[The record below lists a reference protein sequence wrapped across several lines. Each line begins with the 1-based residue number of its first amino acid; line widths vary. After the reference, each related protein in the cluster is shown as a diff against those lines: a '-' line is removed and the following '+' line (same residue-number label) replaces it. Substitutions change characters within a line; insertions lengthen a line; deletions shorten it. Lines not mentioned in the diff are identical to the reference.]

1 MPFSL
6 PRVSLLAVGLVLASG
21 CKRDGEGGNKTNDDR
36 VRAAELRTKA
46 TQDFV
51 DRKGQACLDHLVAA
65 DKLDPDPE
73 RIATSRLMR
82 TVHAQCTMLAGRCDE
97 GKVELRV
104 AFAENMKDLGPTM
117 LDNAVDGAVGMYCG
131 DGATLPRDRLQ
142 VATSDLERAH
152 LREDPDVCESA
163 YRRIVATVPT
173 VEAGTQPRDKEA
185 VEHAKRSRFLGPMCL
200 GKASRCPAAYKMF
213 NEIMVDQGTPPRIE
227 AFSAMLP
234 TCVGKF

>member
-1 MPFSL
+1 M
-6 PRVSLLAVGLVLASG
+6 G
-21 CKRDGEGGNKTNDDR
+21 CKRNGGSGGTSDDL
-36 VRAAELRTKA
+36 VRAAELRSKA

-51 DRKGQACLDHLVAA
+51 DRKGQACLDHLAAA
-65 DKLDPDPE
+65 DKLDPSPE

-82 TVHAQCTMLAGRCDE
+82 TIHAQCTMLAGHCDE

-117 LDNAVDGAVGMYCG
+117 LDNAVDSAVGTYCG

-163 YRRIVATVPT
+163 YRRIVAIVPK

-185 VEHAKRSRFLGPMCL
+185 VEHANRSRTLAFMCL

-213 NEIMVDQGTPPRIE
+213 NEIMVEQGTPPRVE
-227 AFSAMLP
+227 TFSLLVP

>member
-6 PRVSLLAVGLVLASG
+6 PRASLLAVGLVLASG
-21 CKRDGEGGNKTNDDR
+21 CKREGAGGGSGDDR

-51 DRKGQACLDHLVAA
+51 DRKGQACLDHLSAA

-82 TVHAQCTMLAGRCDE
+82 TTHAQCTMLAGHCDE

-117 LDNAVDGAVGMYCG
+117 LDNAVDSAVGTYCG
-131 DGATLPRDRLQ
+131 EGATLPRDRLQ

-152 LREDPDVCESA
+152 LREDPDVCDSA
-163 YRRIVATVPT
+163 YRRIVAAIPAVA
-173 VEAGTQPRDKEA
+173 AGTQPRDKEA
-185 VEHAKRSRFLGPMCL
+185 VEHARRSRFLAPMCL
-200 GKASRCPAAYKMF
+200 GKAARCPSAYKMF

-227 AFSAMLP
+227 AFSAMVP
-234 TCVGKF
+234 NCVGKL